1 MKMIRDKSITTVKKK
16 QKYTKLNNYQPRKKN
31 SEKRPK

>member
-1 MKMIRDKSITTVKKK
+1 MKIIRDKSIKTVKK
-16 QKYTKLNNYQPRKKN
+16 QKYTKLNNYQPRKKQN